1 MAGGKRGLTSAPK
14 KTTCSQASSLCMRAC
29 ARLTCLDL
37 YECQVG
43 DGGAIALSGSLC
55 AEHCALTTLQLGS
68 NNIGDPGAL
77 ALARPCTRPRVP
89 LSTLLYGEKGY

>member
-1 MAGGKRGLTSAPK
+1 
-14 KTTCSQASSLCMRAC
+14 MRAC

-55 AEHCALTTLQLGS
+55 SEHCALTTLQLGS

-77 ALARPCTRPRVP
+77 ALARPSP
-89 LSTLLYGEKGY
+89 LEYP